1 MQSAAASSTAWEPAS
16 KPGSDHLL
24 WLGDLGPGEALE
36 LTLAREEIARLATV
50 HAVADLAA
58 AVADPPAVFRERS
71 PAVVLLAAS
80 TPARWTLDDAV
91 ALAIRWPLAPLVSV
105 AGSLADGRRRS
116 GPGLPG
122 VEEVPWHD
130 LAGRLAAW
138 LADREAGVPGG
149 LGQPA
154 TARREERILEG
165 VRRRRLAGRA
175 ATAGQS
181 LVPAP
186 VSVAALRQPALEGLA
201 GLVAAIGGQVAGSS
215 LGRPP
220 LDDPTPLLVWEPGS
234 VDGGVLAWLRL
245 LVANQ
250 PGRRVILLDSFPRAE
265 TTAAARQA
273 GAAAVLGL
281 PLSAE
286 ALAGTLARVN
296 GAAGS

>member
-1 MQSAAASSTAWEPAS
+1 MLSRAAGNPVSESAFKS
-16 KPGSDHLL
+16 GIHQLL
-24 WLGDLGPGEALE
+24 WLGDLGLGEAAE
-36 LTLAREEIARLATV
+36 LKLARHAIARLATV
-50 HAVADLAA
+50 HAMADVAA
-58 AVADPPAVFRERS
+58 AVADPPVAFRERS
-71 PAVVLLAAS
+71 PAVILLAAA
-80 TPARWTLDDAV
+80 TPARWTLGDAV

-116 GPGLPG
+116 GPPLPG

-130 LAGRLAAW
+130 LPGRLAAW
-138 LADREAGVPGG
+138 LADREAGLPGTLG
-149 LGQPA
+149 LPA

-165 VRRRRLAGRA
+165 LRRRQAVGRLAAESGSESQVA
-175 ATAGQS
+175 
-181 LVPAP
+181 
-186 VSVAALRQPALEGLA
+186 VSVAAKRQAALDGLA
-201 GLVAAIGGQVAGSS
+201 GLVGATGGRVVCRTQ
-215 LGRPP
+215 GRPP
-220 LDDPTPLLVWEPGS
+220 LDDTTRLLVWEPGI

-286 ALAGTLARVN
+286 ALAGTLTRLSA
-296 GAAGS
+296 AAGS

>member
-1 MQSAAASSTAWEPAS
+1 MHVVAAGSTAS
-16 KPGSDHLL
+16 GSRFQPGSHQLL
-24 WLGDLGPGEALE
+24 WLGDLGPHEARE
-36 LTLAREEIARLATV
+36 LTLARQEIGRLATV
-50 HAVADLAA
+50 HAVADVAA
-58 AVADPPAVFRERS
+58 AVAAPPVVFRERS
-71 PAVVLLAAS
+71 PAVILLAAA
-80 TPARWTLDDAV
+80 TPARWTLADAV

-116 GPGLPG
+116 GPPLPG
-122 VEEVPWHD
+122 VEDVSWHD

-138 LADREAGVPGG
+138 LDDREAGFPGTLG
-149 LGQPA
+149 LPA

-165 VRRRRLAGRA
+165 VRRRWLAGRA
-175 ATAGQS
+175 LTAGQS
-181 LVPAP
+181 PVAAP
-186 VSVAALRQPALEGLA
+186 VAVAALRQPALEGLA
-201 GLVAAIGGQVAGSS
+201 GLVAAIGGQVAGRS

-265 TTAAARQA
+265 TTAAAQQA
-273 GAAAVLGL
+273 GAAAILGL

-286 ALAGTLARVN
+286 ALAGTLARLT

>member
-1 MQSAAASSTAWEPAS
+1 MHVAAAGSTAS
-16 KPGSDHLL
+16 GSRFQPGSHHLL
-24 WLGDLGPGEALE
+24 WLGDLGPHEALE
-36 LTLAREEIARLATV
+36 LTHARQEIGRLATV
-50 HAVADLAA
+50 HALADVAA
-58 AVADPPAVFRERS
+58 AVAAPPAVFRERS
-71 PAVVLLAAS
+71 PAVILLAAA
-80 TPARWTLDDAV
+80 TPARWTLADAV

-105 AGSLADGRRRS
+105 AGSLTDGRRRS
-116 GPGLPG
+116 GPPLPG
-122 VEEVPWHD
+122 VEEVSWHD

-138 LADREAGVPGG
+138 LADREAGLPGTLG
-149 LGQPA
+149 LPA

-165 VRRRRLAGRA
+165 VRRRWLAGRGL
-175 ATAGQS
+175 TAGQS
-181 LVPAP
+181 VA

-220 LDDPTPLLVWEPGS
+220 LDDPTPLLIWEPGS

-286 ALAGTLARVN
+286 ALAGTLARLT
-296 GAAGS
+296 

>member
-1 MQSAAASSTAWEPAS
+1 MHVAAAGSTAS
-16 KPGSDHLL
+16 GSRFQPGSHHIL
-24 WLGDLGPGEALE
+24 WLGDLEPHEALE
-36 LTLAREEIARLATV
+36 LKLARQEIARLATV
-50 HAVADLAA
+50 HAVADVAA
-58 AVADPPAVFRERS
+58 AVAASPAVFRERS
-71 PAVVLLAAS
+71 PAVILLAAA
-80 TPARWTLDDAV
+80 TPVRWTLADAV
-91 ALAIRWPLAPLVSV
+91 ALAIRWPLAPLVCV

-116 GPGLPG
+116 GPPLPG
-122 VEEVPWHD
+122 VEEVSWHD

-138 LADREAGVPGG
+138 LADREAGLPGTLG
-149 LGQPA
+149 LPA

-165 VRRRRLAGRA
+165 VGRRWLAGRGM
-175 ATAGQS
+175 TAGQS
-181 LVPAP
+181 VA

-201 GLVAAIGGQVAGSS
+201 GLVAAIGGQVACRS

-220 LDDPTPLLVWEPGS
+220 LDDPTPLLIWEPGS
-234 VDGGVLAWLRL
+234 VDGGGVLAWLRL

-286 ALAGTLARVN
+286 ALAGTLARLN